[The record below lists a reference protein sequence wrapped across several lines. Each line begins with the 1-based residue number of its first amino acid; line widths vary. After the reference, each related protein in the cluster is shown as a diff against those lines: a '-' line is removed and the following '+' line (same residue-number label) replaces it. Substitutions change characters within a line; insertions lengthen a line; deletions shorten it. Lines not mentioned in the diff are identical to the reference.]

1 MQINHFKTGKMKKE
15 FNDLVDIDFVSQL
28 VKEKYDPETFNCRH
42 IAWFLSARYSNLTP
56 IEVNTFVYNGAVQEN
71 GHIVLKVNNSPF
83 LIDPVG
89 DYIEYNNTVRL
100 KHKIQPW
107 IYVKTGT
114 IYLSQD
120 HMPFRFTE
128 EEKDC
133 DPGEDM
139 TDLDILRL
147 SNGPFFKGLR
157 CITI

>member
-1 MQINHFKTGKMKKE
+1 MQINHFKTNKMKKE
-15 FNDLVDIDFVSQL
+15 FNDLVDIDFISQL
-28 VKEKYDPETFNCRH
+28 VKEEYDPETCNCVH
-42 IAWFLSARYSNLTP
+42 IALFLSEHYSNLTTT
-56 IEVNTFVYNGAVQEN
+56 EVKTFVHNGAIQQN
-71 GHIVLKVNNSPF
+71 GHTVLKVNNSPF

-89 DYIEYNNTVRL
+89 DYIEYSNIVRL

-133 DPGEDM
+133 DPEEDM

-147 SNGPFFKGLR
+147 SGGPFFKGLR